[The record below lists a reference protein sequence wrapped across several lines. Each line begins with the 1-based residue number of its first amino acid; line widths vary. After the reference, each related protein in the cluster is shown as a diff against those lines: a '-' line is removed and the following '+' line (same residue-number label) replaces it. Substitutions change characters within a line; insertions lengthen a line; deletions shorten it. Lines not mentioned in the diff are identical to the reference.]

1 MNLEKLFSLQKTLDT
16 QIQMNHDLAGKSLLA
31 QKVLYLQVSLGS
43 LAAETGCYKFWGE
56 KKTENKNVLLDKYI
70 ECLYSILTIG
80 LEKDFADI
88 CDINFNP
95 SSTDLTNQFINL
107 SIDVNDFIVC
117 SSKDHYITLFED
129 FLSLGNSLNFSEKDI
144 ESNYEKSYKYKAS
157 FSLVLN

>member
-16 QIQMNHDLAGKSLLA
+16 QIQMNHDLIGKPLLA
-31 QKVLYLQVSLGS
+31 QKMLSLQVK
-43 LAAETGCYKFWGE
+43 LAKLADETGCYKFWSA

-70 ECLYSILTIG
+70 DCLYSILTIG
-80 LEKDFADI
+80 LEKGFVDI
-88 CDINFNP
+88 PEISLKPLSSDI
-95 SSTDLTNQFINL
+95 TNQFISL

-129 FLSLGNSLNFSEKDI
+129 FLSLGNSLNFTEEDM
-144 ESNYEKSYKYKAS
+144 ETRYEKNFKYKVN